1 MTQYLE
7 NVGEVSEIEDVM
19 ELDSSGQEHL
29 QYFVMQS
36 KWCCNNVG
44 CQLHHWHR
52 EPVLWVGQVL
62 WQDGM
67 VNCVHSLWSR
77 ETVSNT
83 QAL

>member
-36 KWCCNNVG
+36 K
-44 CQLHHWHR
+44 
-52 EPVLWVGQVL
+52 
-62 WQDGM
+62 
-67 VNCVHSLWSR
+67 
-77 ETVSNT
+77 
-83 QAL
+83 